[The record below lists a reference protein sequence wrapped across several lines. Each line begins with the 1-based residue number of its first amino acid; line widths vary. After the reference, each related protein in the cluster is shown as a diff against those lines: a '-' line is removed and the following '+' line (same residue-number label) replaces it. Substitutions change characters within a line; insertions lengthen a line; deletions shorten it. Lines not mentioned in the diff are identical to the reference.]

1 MNWQSKTERIKLILC
16 CLCILAVVALVVSSS
31 SVSSGAQSNEGPAA
45 AADKAEN
52 QVNATPAAETPA
64 ETTTAPAPSHP
75 ALAPAPA
82 PVAPAQPALQDAAAA
97 KVEGCVACHGGIEPM
112 HRKKGTKPED
122 SGKLEDGKDGQALTC
137 TYCHGGNPVSLEK
150 KEAHVKPRYPDL
162 WERYK
167 KQDTNSSAN
176 PENSGALLANESYEF
191 VRFVNPGD
199 LRVAGQTCAACHSL
213 ETHAN
218 HNSLMRTGS
227 MLWGAALYNN
237 GMNPMKDSNFGESY
251 SAANGV
257 PERVL
262 QVPRDIPGTKIYE
275 PNVYNMWAKGILP
288 YIDPLPRWE
297 ISQPGNTLRVFERGG
312 KRRLEVGNP
321 DKDEDPGKPDKGLS
335 ARGFG
340 TQQRTD
346 PVFLGLQKTRLLDPT
361 MNFLGT
367 NDFPGDY
374 RSSGCTACHV
384 IYANDN
390 SAINSSTF
398 YAKYGH
404 DGQPGENLAKN
415 SNFDRANDPA
425 SARDLSKES
434 GHPIRHQLT
443 QRMPTSQCMVC
454 HMHPGN
460 NMETTYT
467 GFIWWD
473 NETDGDKMY
482 PQTQH
487 NPSQDEMQLKGNRNA
502 EGSSFRGQWSSISSP
517 NGKTPDG
524 DDGYKFI
531 SKTGS
536 KEFNEKMTRTQFADF
551 HGHGWMFRAIFKRDK
566 RGNFTDVD
574 DKIIPESQVSGK
586 ELYESINF
594 RDNDNYELK
603 SDGPST
609 GKPVH
614 LKDIHL
620 EKGMHCVDCHF
631 AQDSHGN
638 GNLYNEPRAAVE
650 ITCADCHGTTTKRAD
665 LLSSGPAAET
675 SGEKGRDLTGI
686 DTSDGVK
693 IFEGRTP
700 EQGKTLAGGNGVF
713 ARRSNLGRIRD
724 KADPFNKGKRIALQP
739 GEIIQNSMVEPGV
752 WWRVKQT
759 VDTVTKDSK
768 DYNWKSEYAKTMR
781 LNPNKPDDPLEWG
794 GGANNDE
801 NKLAHSDN
809 KVSCFTCH
817 SAWMT
822 SCFGC
827 HLSMSANR
835 KMPNRH
841 SEGVEAGNSRN
852 FTTYNYQVIRDDV
865 FMLGRD
871 GTAASHRA
879 DGFNARISPVA
890 SRSAV
895 VVSSQNQNRE
905 WIYSQQQTISAEG
918 FAGQAFNTHVP
929 HTVRAKETKDC
940 EDCHLAENND
950 NNAWL
955 AQTYLQGTN
964 YVNFVGRYLYV
975 AGEEALEVF
984 PVTEH
989 EEPQA
994 VKGSSLHK
1002 IAYPTFYDKFVKGGR
1017 EVKTFYEHVGNPE
1030 VLQVQTRG
1038 EYAYVAAGKGG
1049 LRIYDIAQIDHKGF
1063 SERITTAPV
1072 SRFGQKFWVVTKDA
1086 KAIASPSTLANDPL
1100 RNRLMRNKE
1109 GNQAWVPSPYIYT
1122 VAAGGAP
1129 PTNGFASYLQNY
1141 KEYLALPAE
1150 QRQKTPNPLVNE
1162 EQLISPVYAFI
1173 YVADAEEGLVLVGAG
1188 TLLDGDP
1195 LNNYLSR
1202 APIKG
1207 EADAAWNPNGILN
1220 GANNIITA
1228 GNYAYITTETKLVI
1242 VDLSKVNP
1250 FGESE
1255 LSVVKSFDLK
1265 HPKAVA
1271 VQFRYAFVV
1280 DEEGMKVIDVTIPEQ
1295 ARMVEGAETPLKHAH
1310 SIYLARTNAYIA
1322 DGPEGVAI
1330 VDITNPEK
1338 PGAAQHYNHEGKI
1351 NDAHDVKIAMT
1362 NATLFAYVADGKN
1375 GVHIL
1380 ELMSPEMDA
1389 KYGGFSPKIDV
1400 SKIHVVAHMHTKGPA
1415 LNISKGLDRDRAS
1428 DESGNQVSVFGR
1440 RGARPLNL
1448 EEQRKM
1454 YLVRGTG
1461 KTFRVQNIGGLDKPP
1476 TAAGGG
1482 VTASNGAWQRLTTWF
1497 GGLAGL
1503 MVIAGLGWR
1512 RRRRKA

>member
-1 MNWQSKTERIKLILC
+1 MNWQSKTERIKLIVC
-16 CLCILAVVALVVSSS
+16 SLCILAVVTLVISSS
-31 SVSSGAQSNEGPAA
+31 LVRSGAQGN
-45 AADKAEN
+45 D
-52 QVNATPAAETPA
+52 TPAVDATVTNPVP
-64 ETTTAPAPSHP
+64 TQ
-75 ALAPAPA
+75 
-82 PVAPAQPALQDAAAA
+82 VAPATEAHPGIPAHATTPATTVPSTVAQDASAA
-97 KVEGCVACHGGIEPM
+97 KVEGCIACHGNIEPM
-112 HRKKGTKPED
+112 HRKRGTKPEE
-122 SGKLEDGKDGQALTC
+122 SGKLDEVGKDAFGLSC
-137 TYCHGGNPVSLEK
+137 TYCHGGNPNTNEK
-150 KEAHVKPRYPDL
+150 KEAHVKPRYPDM

-167 KQDTNSSAN
+167 KQDTTSSAN
-176 PENSGALLANESYEF
+176 PEGSNALLVNESYEF

-199 LRVAGQTCAACHSL
+199 MRVADQTCSACHKL

-227 MLWGAALYNN
+227 MLWGAATYNN
-237 GMNPMKDSNFGESY
+237 GMNPLKDSNLGESY
-251 SAANGV
+251 SANGA

-262 QVPRDIPGTKIYE
+262 QIPRTDIPGTKIYE

-346 PVFLGLQKTRLLDPT
+346 PVFLGLQKTRLVDPT

-384 IYANDN
+384 IYANDK
-390 SAINSSTF
+390 SEINSSTF

-404 DGQPGENLAKN
+404 DGQAGENLAKN
-415 SNFDRANDPA
+415 SNFETANNPA

-434 GHPIRHQLT
+434 GHPIRHQFT

-482 PQTQH
+482 PKTQH
-487 NPSQDEMQLKGNRNA
+487 DPSQDEMQAKSLRNPEA
-502 EGSSFRGQWSSISSP
+502 SSFRGKWSSLSGP
-517 NGKTPDG
+517 NSKTPDG
-524 DDGYKFI
+524 DEGYKFI
-531 SKTGS
+531 GQTGS
-536 KEFNEKMTRTQFADF
+536 KEFNEKMERTQFADF
-551 HGHGWMFRAIFKRDK
+551 HGHGWMFRAIFKRDR

-574 DKIIPESQVSGK
+574 DKIIPESQINGAAM
-586 ELYESINF
+586 YESINF
-594 RDNDNYELK
+594 RDKDLYDLK
-603 SDGPST
+603 SDGPDKN
-609 GKPVH
+609 KPVH

-665 LLSSGPAAET
+665 LYTGGPASEA
-675 SGEKGRDLTGI
+675 SSDKGRDMTKLKG
-686 DTSDGVK
+686 SDNTT
-693 IFEGRTP
+693 IFEGRAAGTA
-700 EQGKTLAGGNGVF
+700 KLSGGNGPT
-713 ARRSNLGRIRD
+713 RIA
-724 KADPFNKGKRIALQP
+724 KITSKKDPFTGKTVTLQP
-739 GEIIQNSMVEPGV
+739 GDIIQNSYVEPGV

-759 VDTVTKDSK
+759 VDTVTEGNR
-768 DYNWKSEYAKTMR
+768 DYNWKSRYAKTMR
-781 LNPNKPDDPLEWG
+781 INPNKPDDPLEWG
-794 GGANNDE
+794 DVPGGDE
-801 NKLAHSDN
+801 NKLAHADS

-817 SAWMT
+817 SSWMT

-841 SEGVEAGNSRN
+841 FEGPEAGNSRN
-852 FTTYNYQVIRDDV
+852 YTTYNYQVIRDDV

-871 GTAASHRA
+871 GTAASHRP
-879 DGFNARISPVA
+879 DGFNAKISPVA

-895 VVSSQNQNRE
+895 IVSSQNQNRE

-964 YVNFVGRYLYV
+964 YVNFMGRYLYV

-989 EEPQA
+989 DEPQA

-1002 IAYPTFYDKFVKGGR
+1002 LAYPGNYAKFEKEGH
-1017 EVKTFYEHVGNPE
+1017 EIKTFFEHVGNPE
-1030 VLQVQTRG
+1030 VLQVQIRG

-1063 SERITTAPV
+1063 SERITTAPI

-1086 KAIASPSTLANDPL
+1086 KSIASPSTLANDPL

-1109 GNQAWVPSPYIYT
+1109 GNLAWVPTPYLYT
-1122 VAAGGAP
+1122 IAGGGGVPNNAF
-1129 PTNGFASYLQNY
+1129 TSYLQNY
-1141 KEYLALPAE
+1141 QEYLALPAE

-1173 YVADAEEGLVLVGAG
+1173 YVADAEEGLVMVGAG

-1195 LNNYLSR
+1195 LNNYLKR

-1207 EADAAWNPNGILN
+1207 EPDAAWNPGGILE

-1265 HPKAVA
+1265 SPKAVA

-1280 DEEGMKVIDVTIPEQ
+1280 DEEGLKVIDVTVPEQ
-1295 ARMVEGAETPLKHAH
+1295 AHLVEGAETPLKHAH

-1322 DGPEGVAI
+1322 DGAEGVAI

-1338 PGAAQHYNHEGKI
+1338 PGAAQHFNDGGKI

-1375 GVHIL
+1375 GVDIL
-1380 ELMSPEMDA
+1380 ELLSPEMDT
-1389 KYGGFSPKIDV
+1389 KSGGFSPAIDV
-1400 SKIHVVAHMHTKGPA
+1400 AKIHVVAHMHTKGPA

-1448 EEQRKM
+1448 EEQRKL
-1454 YLVRGTG
+1454 YLVRGTN

-1476 TAAGGG
+1476 AGPAGAM
-1482 VTASNGAWQRLTTWF
+1482 TASNGVWNRFTTWF
-1497 GGLAGL
+1497 GGMVGL
-1503 MVIAGLGWR
+1503 MVIAGIGWR